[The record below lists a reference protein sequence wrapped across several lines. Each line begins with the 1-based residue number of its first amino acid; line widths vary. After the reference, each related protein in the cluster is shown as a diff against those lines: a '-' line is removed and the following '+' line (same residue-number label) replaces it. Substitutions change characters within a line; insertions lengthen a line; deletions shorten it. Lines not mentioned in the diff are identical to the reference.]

1 MIKKTYSIVDNGTK
15 WRKFY
20 SKLQVVKILRHNA
33 TTPSCMDHAITFARW
48 HRAASRS
55 NNGSLAL
62 QKFASP
68 NWHLNWFVHFCMACT
83 RHRPQ
88 NMLLLQR
95 VSATEICYTYTLPL
109 GWLTTICTNT
119 HWCPHWS
126 IIHKFFW
133 ITRLLF
139 WHAPLGVCSTMHSAI
154 CRHQPPQRTVLGQV
168 EARATL
174 HITLM

>member
-1 MIKKTYSIVDNGTK
+1 MPQRHHAWIMQSHLPGGTEQHPDRIMVPWHYKSLPPLTGISTGLFIFAWHAQDTDHKTSC
-15 WRKFY
+15 FC
-20 SKLQVVKILRHNA
+20 NA
-33 TTPSCMDHAITFARW
+33 CLP
-48 HRAASRS
+48 
-55 NNGSLAL
+55 
-62 QKFASP
+62 
-68 NWHLNWFVHFCMACT
+68 
-83 RHRPQ
+83 
-88 NMLLLQR
+88 
-95 VSATEICYTYTLPL
+95 TEICYTYTLTL

-126 IIHKFFW
+126 IIQKFFW

-139 WHAPLGVCSTMHSAI
+139 RHAPLGVCSTMHSAI